1 MSNFSPITK
10 SVDAF
15 WRAQT
20 NEPDIYTRGRVRL
33 AAALRATADHVDHG
47 WSVFNCVD
55 SLYEIAAEL
64 EDGKSLIQKTDH
76 HG

>member
-10 SVDAF
+10 SVDDAF
-15 WRAQT
+15 WRAIT
-20 NEPDIYTRGRVRL
+20 NEPDIYTKGRVRL
-33 AAALRATADHVDHG
+33 AAALRATADHIDHR

-64 EDGKSLIQKTDH
+64 EGGQTTTTGQED
-76 HG
+76 